1 MELKP
6 IAPKPAVSSQTT
18 PTDPAAAGERGSAP
32 RRDGKRRERIVV
44 VGGGSAG
51 VAVAASLLRRRANLD
66 ITIIEPSETHSY
78 QPGWTMVGAGIFTR
92 RQTQRPMASVMPK
105 RVHWLKSAAA
115 GFAMRSC
122 SKTAAVSTTAS

>member
-1 MELKP
+1 MEFMKLKP
-6 IAPKPAVSSQTT
+6 MARSFASAG
-18 PTDPAAAGERGSAP
+18 PAAAGKRGSAP

-78 QPGWTMVGAGIFTR
+78 QPGWTLVGAGVFTR
-92 RQTQRPMASVMPK
+92 RHTQRPKASVMPK
-105 RVHWLKSAAA
+105 R
-115 GFAMRSC
+115 
-122 SKTAAVSTTAS
+122 